1 MVRNEFFSKLR
12 VLFLPNPGIFS
23 EPPPNPGKRPNPGIR
38 RGRPPPIGVIGKIG

>member
-1 MVRNEFFSKLR
+1 MVNSEIFFKSR

-38 RGRPPPIGVIGKIG
+38 RPPPNGVIGKIG